1 MFRKIFHKNKEQQQ
15 NANITDF
22 SATVFGFYWSVIKRF
37 PLFYI
42 VAGITIIAGYM
53 FDNVTFPYTNK
64 WAVQIFESAVVGQW
78 NQKVWWIVG
87 IYLTIMLIGFI
98 RQYMNHYWRPIISRY
113 ASFVLYKRVYKNDT
127 DFFINRS
134 SGQVI
139 SQMGTVC
146 NGLNSLT
153 LEFYTSVIKLVLG
166 MLVLSVGVL
175 FQNVWIALM
184 IVVAAVLRTGW
195 RFIWQR
201 KINAEQ
207 KKAQDVRAKISGI
220 RTDSLGNALTAK
232 LFGNIEYENKYI
244 WNQQEESIKLD
255 HKIGFLRRMQDRPS
269 QILWFALCLSLI
281 LMCWYFI
288 KMGTMSL
295 ADGMFVFAAGRSIA
309 RAFDSLIEVMVAY
322 SEEKTKAIHAYTD
335 IILPCSIVDA
345 PRAKSLKNVHGEI
358 EFDDVSFNYGKKD
371 VIKHFDLNVSPRE
384 KIGIVGLSGA
394 GKTTLVNLILRAYDV
409 KSGAI
414 KIDGYDVRDV
424 KQDSLHKNISFV
436 PQEAVLFN
444 RSLLENIKYARPSAS
459 KMDVIKAAK
468 KANIH
473 DFISGLPDGYNTLVG
488 NRGIK
493 LSGGQRQRIAIAR
506 ALLKDSPV
514 LILDEAT
521 SALDSEN
528 ELLIQKSLKTVMR
541 GKTTIAIAHRLST
554 LRNMDRI
561 IVLDKGRIVESGT
574 HAQLLRSGGAYS
586 KLWKMQTGGF
596 VGE

>member
-207 KKAQDVRAKISGI
+207 KKSTRCQGKDFRCSN
-220 RTDSLGNALTAK
+220 RQ
-232 LFGNIEYENKYI
+232 FGK
-244 WNQQEESIKLD
+244 
-255 HKIGFLRRMQDRPS
+255 
-269 QILWFALCLSLI
+269 C
-281 LMCWYFI
+281 
-288 KMGTMSL
+288 
-295 ADGMFVFAAGRSIA
+295 
-309 RAFDSLIEVMVAY
+309 
-322 SEEKTKAIHAYTD
+322 
-335 IILPCSIVDA
+335 
-345 PRAKSLKNVHGEI
+345 
-358 EFDDVSFNYGKKD
+358 
-371 VIKHFDLNVSPRE
+371 
-384 KIGIVGLSGA
+384 
-394 GKTTLVNLILRAYDV
+394 
-409 KSGAI
+409 
-414 KIDGYDVRDV
+414 IDC
-424 KQDSLHKNISFV
+424 
-436 PQEAVLFN
+436 
-444 RSLLENIKYARPSAS
+444 
-459 KMDVIKAAK
+459 
-468 KANIH
+468 
-473 DFISGLPDGYNTLVG
+473 
-488 NRGIK
+488 
-493 LSGGQRQRIAIAR
+493 
-506 ALLKDSPV
+506 
-514 LILDEAT
+514 
-521 SALDSEN
+521 
-528 ELLIQKSLKTVMR
+528 KTV
-541 GKTTIAIAHRLST
+541 
-554 LRNMDRI
+554 
-561 IVLDKGRIVESGT
+561 
-574 HAQLLRSGGAYS
+574 
-586 KLWKMQTGGF
+586 W
-596 VGE
+596 